1 VINGIL
7 GPKWWFFTGRIS
19 KTRKTW
25 SFDWENHL
33 FSKKNAWNLMFFF
46 ANLGP
51 QVNWKVNIYIHTY
64 IRICGGFQ
72 SHGGFP

>member
-1 VINGIL
+1 MKSHV
-7 GPKWWFFTGRIS
+7 
-19 KTRKTW
+19 
-25 SFDWENHL
+25 
-33 FSKKNAWNLMFFF
+33 FF